1 MNINDLLVS
10 YNQVQVPSYLSQPQ
24 PDYSNDI
31 YNEDSIYNQAQLF
44 NQELYDRVTNKPKSG
59 FAGWKPLEKSL
70 DPKLADTSY
79 VPTKGSKSFNLAM
92 TSYLA
97 KHPEDAKYR
106 QTLTEIAAK
115 ESNFNPTVKNAK
127 SSASGYFQ
135 FINSTRKQY
144 APHLTREQ
152 FLNNPEEQIS
162 AAVKLLK
169 ANRNISS
176 KFNNLRGL
184 SQLQVDYGMWF
195 SPAALTK
202 YLRTGNSNFK
212 DAQGTSLMTALNKMA

>member
-1 MNINDLLVS
+1 MGISDLFVS
-10 YNQVQVPSYLSQPQ
+10 YNQVQAPSYLESPQ
-24 PDYSNDI
+24 IEYTPI
-31 YNEDSIYNQAQLF
+31 GEELT
-44 NQELYDRVTNKPKSG
+44 NQENLDRIQSRNQKKEG
-59 FAGWKPLEKSL
+59 FAGWNPLEQN
-70 DPKLADTSY
+70 TSHT
-79 VPTKGSKSFNLAM
+79 PAKGFKSFNLAM
-92 TSYLA
+92 ISYLA

-127 SSASGYFQ
+127 SSACGYFQ

-144 APHLTREQ
+144 APHLTKEQ

-176 KFNNLRGL
+176 KFANLRGL
-184 SQLQVDYGMWF
+184 SQLQIDYGMWF
-195 SPAALTK
+195 SPAALSQ
-202 YLRTGNSNFK
+202 YLKTGKSNFK
-212 DAQGTSLMTALNKMA
+212 DPQGTSLMTVLNKMA

>member
-1 MNINDLLVS
+1 MGISDLFVS
-10 YNQVQVPSYLSQPQ
+10 YNQVQAPSYLESPQ
-24 PDYSNDI
+24 VEYTPI
-31 YNEDSIYNQAQLF
+31 GEELT
-44 NQELYDRVTNKPKSG
+44 NQENLDRIQSRNQKKEG
-59 FAGWKPLEKSL
+59 FAGWNPLERN
-70 DPKLADTSY
+70 TSEDNSTNTSHT
-79 VPTKGSKSFNLAM
+79 PAKGSKSFNLAM
-92 TSYLA
+92 ASYLA

-144 APHLTREQ
+144 APHLTKEQ

-176 KFNNLRGL
+176 KFANLRGL
-184 SQLQVDYGMWF
+184 SQLQIDYGMWF
-195 SPAALTK
+195 SPAALSQ
-202 YLRTGNSNFK
+202 YLKTGKSNFK
-212 DAQGTSLMTALNKMA
+212 DPQGTSLMTILNKTA

>member
-1 MNINDLLVS
+1 MGISDLFVS
-10 YNQVQVPSYLSQPQ
+10 YNQVQAPSYLESPQ
-24 PDYSNDI
+24 IEYTPIGEELTTQENLDRIQSR
-31 YNEDSIYNQAQLF
+31 NQRK
-44 NQELYDRVTNKPKSG
+44 EG
-59 FAGWKPLEKSL
+59 FAGWNPLEQN
-70 DPKLADTSY
+70 TSEDNSTSTSHT
-79 VPTKGSKSFNLAM
+79 PAKGSKSFNLAM
-92 TSYLA
+92 ASYLA

-144 APHLTREQ
+144 APHLTKEQ

-176 KFNNLRGL
+176 KFANLRGL
-184 SQLQVDYGMWF
+184 SQLQIDYGMWF
-195 SPAALTK
+195 SPAALSQ
-202 YLRTGNSNFK
+202 YLKTGKSNFK
-212 DAQGTSLMTALNKMA
+212 DPQGTSLMTVLNKMA

>member
-1 MNINDLLVS
+1 MGISDLFVS
-10 YNQVQVPSYLSQPQ
+10 YNQVQAPSYLESPQ
-24 PDYSNDI
+24 VEYTPI
-31 YNEDSIYNQAQLF
+31 GEELA
-44 NQELYDRVTNKPKSG
+44 NQENLDRIQSRNQKKEG
-59 FAGWKPLEKSL
+59 FAGWKQN
-70 DPKLADTSY
+70 TSEDNLTNTSHI
-79 VPTKGSKSFNLAM
+79 PAKGSKSFNLAM

-144 APHLTREQ
+144 APHLTKEQ

-176 KFNNLRGL
+176 KFANLRGL

-195 SPAALTK
+195 SPAALSQ
-202 YLRTGNSNFK
+202 YLKTGKSNFR
-212 DAQGTSLMTALNKMA
+212 DPQGTSLMAVLNKMA

>member
-1 MNINDLLVS
+1 MGISDLFVS
-10 YNQVQVPSYLSQPQ
+10 YNQVQAPSYLESPQ
-24 PDYSNDI
+24 IEYTPI
-31 YNEDSIYNQAQLF
+31 GEELTT
-44 NQELYDRVTNKPKSG
+44 QENLDRIQSRKQKKEG
-59 FAGWKPLEKSL
+59 FAGWNPLEQN
-70 DPKLADTSY
+70 TSEDNSTSTSHT
-79 VPTKGSKSFNLAM
+79 PAKGSKSFNLAM
-92 TSYLA
+92 ASYLA

-144 APHLTREQ
+144 APHLTKEQ

-176 KFNNLRGL
+176 KFANLRGL
-184 SQLQVDYGMWF
+184 SQLQIDYGMWF
-195 SPAALTK
+195 SPAALSQ
-202 YLRTGNSNFK
+202 YLKTGKSNFK
-212 DAQGTSLMTALNKMA
+212 DPQGTSLMTVLNKMA

>member
-1 MNINDLLVS
+1 MGISDLFVS
-10 YNQVQVPSYLSQPQ
+10 YNQVQAPSYLESPQ
-24 PDYSNDI
+24 VEYTPI
-31 YNEDSIYNQAQLF
+31 GEELA
-44 NQELYDRVTNKPKSG
+44 NQENLDRIQSRNQKKEG
-59 FAGWKPLEKSL
+59 FAGWNPLEQN
-70 DPKLADTSY
+70 TSEDNLTNTSHI
-79 VPTKGSKSFNLAM
+79 PAKGSKSFNLAM

-144 APHLTREQ
+144 APHLTKEQ

-176 KFNNLRGL
+176 KFANLRGL

-195 SPAALTK
+195 SPAALSQ
-202 YLRTGNSNFK
+202 YLKTGKSNFR
-212 DAQGTSLMTALNKMA
+212 DPQGTSLMAVLNKMA

>member
-1 MNINDLLVS
+1 MGISDLFVS
-10 YNQVQVPSYLSQPQ
+10 YNQVQAPSYLESPQ
-24 PDYSNDI
+24 VEYTPIGEELTTQENLDRIQSR
-31 YNEDSIYNQAQLF
+31 NQKK
-44 NQELYDRVTNKPKSG
+44 EG
-59 FAGWKPLEKSL
+59 FAGWNPLEQN
-70 DPKLADTSY
+70 TSEDNSTSTSHT
-79 VPTKGSKSFNLAM
+79 PAKGSKSFNLAM
-92 TSYLA
+92 ASYLA

-115 ESNFNPTVKNAK
+115 ESNFNPTIKNAK

-144 APHLTREQ
+144 APHLTKEQ

-176 KFNNLRGL
+176 KFANLRGL
-184 SQLQVDYGMWF
+184 SQLQIDYGMWF
-195 SPAALTK
+195 SPAALSQ
-202 YLRTGNSNFK
+202 YLRTGKSNFK
-212 DAQGTSLMTALNKMA
+212 DPQGTSLMTVLNKMA

>member
-1 MNINDLLVS
+1 MGISDLFVS
-10 YNQVQVPSYLSQPQ
+10 YNQVQAPSYLESPQ
-24 PDYSNDI
+24 VEYTPIGEELTTQENLDRIQSR
-31 YNEDSIYNQAQLF
+31 NQKK
-44 NQELYDRVTNKPKSG
+44 EG
-59 FAGWKPLEKSL
+59 FAGWNPLEQN
-70 DPKLADTSY
+70 TSEDNSINTSHT
-79 VPTKGSKSFNLAM
+79 PAKGSKSFNLAM
-92 TSYLA
+92 ASYLA

-144 APHLTREQ
+144 APHLTKEQ

-176 KFNNLRGL
+176 KFANLRGL
-184 SQLQVDYGMWF
+184 SQLQIDYGMWF
-195 SPAALTK
+195 SPAALSQ
-202 YLRTGNSNFK
+202 YLRTGKSNFK
-212 DAQGTSLMTALNKMA
+212 DPQGTSLMTVLNKMA

>member
-1 MNINDLLVS
+1 MGISDLFVS
-10 YNQVQVPSYLSQPQ
+10 YNQVQAPSYLESPQ
-24 PDYSNDI
+24 IEYTPI
-31 YNEDSIYNQAQLF
+31 GEELT
-44 NQELYDRVTNKPKSG
+44 NQENLDRIQSRNQKKEG
-59 FAGWKPLEKSL
+59 FAGWNPLEQN
-70 DPKLADTSY
+70 TSEDNSTNTSHI
-79 VPTKGSKSFNLAM
+79 PTKGSKSFNLAM

-144 APHLTREQ
+144 APHLTKEQ

-176 KFNNLRGL
+176 KFANLRGL

-195 SPAALTK
+195 SPAALSQ
-202 YLRTGNSNFK
+202 YLKTGKSNFR
-212 DAQGTSLMTALNKMA
+212 DPQGTSLMAVLNKMA

>member
-1 MNINDLLVS
+1 MRISDLFVS
-10 YNQVQVPSYLSQPQ
+10 YNQVQAPSYLESPQ
-24 PDYSNDI
+24 IEYTPI
-31 YNEDSIYNQAQLF
+31 GEELT
-44 NQELYDRVTNKPKSG
+44 NQENLDRIQSRNQKKEG
-59 FAGWKPLEKSL
+59 FAGWNPLEQN
-70 DPKLADTSY
+70 TSEDNSTNTSHI
-79 VPTKGSKSFNLAM
+79 PAKGSKSFNLAM

-144 APHLTREQ
+144 APHLTKEQ

-176 KFNNLRGL
+176 KFANLRGL

-195 SPAALTK
+195 SPAALSQ
-202 YLRTGNSNFK
+202 YLKTGKSNFR
-212 DAQGTSLMTALNKMA
+212 DPQGTSLMAVLNKMA

>member
-1 MNINDLLVS
+1 MGISDLFVS
-10 YNQVQVPSYLSQPQ
+10 YNQVQAPSYLESPQ
-24 PDYSNDI
+24 IEYTPIGEELTTQENLDRIQSR
-31 YNEDSIYNQAQLF
+31 NQKK
-44 NQELYDRVTNKPKSG
+44 EG
-59 FAGWKPLEKSL
+59 FAGWNPLEQN
-70 DPKLADTSY
+70 TSEDNSTSTSHT
-79 VPTKGSKSFNLAM
+79 PTKGSKSFNLAM
-92 TSYLA
+92 ASYLA

-144 APHLTREQ
+144 APHLTKEQ

-176 KFNNLRGL
+176 KFANLRGL
-184 SQLQVDYGMWF
+184 SQLQIDYGMWF
-195 SPAALTK
+195 SPAALSQ
-202 YLRTGNSNFK
+202 YLKTGKSNFK
-212 DAQGTSLMTALNKMA
+212 DPQGTSLMTVLNKMA

>member
-1 MNINDLLVS
+1 MGISDLFVS
-10 YNQVQVPSYLSQPQ
+10 YNQVQAPSYLESPQ
-24 PDYSNDI
+24 IEYTPI
-31 YNEDSIYNQAQLF
+31 GEELT
-44 NQELYDRVTNKPKSG
+44 NQENLDRIQSRNQKKEG
-59 FAGWKPLEKSL
+59 FAGWNPLEQN
-70 DPKLADTSY
+70 TSEDNSTNTSH
-79 VPTKGSKSFNLAM
+79 TKGSKSFNLAM

-144 APHLTREQ
+144 APHLTKEQ

-176 KFNNLRGL
+176 KFANLRGL
-184 SQLQVDYGMWF
+184 SQLQIDYGMWF
-195 SPAALTK
+195 SPAALSQ
-202 YLRTGNSNFK
+202 YLKTGKSNFK
-212 DAQGTSLMTALNKMA
+212 DPQGTSLMTVLNKMA

>member
-1 MNINDLLVS
+1 MGISDLFVS
-10 YNQVQVPSYLSQPQ
+10 YNQVQAPSYLESPQ
-24 PDYSNDI
+24 IEYTPI
-31 YNEDSIYNQAQLF
+31 GEELT
-44 NQELYDRVTNKPKSG
+44 NQENLDRIQSRNQKKEG
-59 FAGWKPLEKSL
+59 FAGWNPLEQNTSE
-70 DPKLADTSY
+70 DNSTNTSY
-79 VPTKGSKSFNLAM
+79 IPAKGSKSFNLAM

-144 APHLTREQ
+144 APHLTKEQ

-176 KFNNLRGL
+176 KFANLRGL

-195 SPAALTK
+195 SPAALSQ
-202 YLRTGNSNFK
+202 YLKTGKSNFR
-212 DAQGTSLMTALNKMA
+212 DPQGTSLMAVLNKMA

>member
-1 MNINDLLVS
+1 MGISDLFVS
-10 YNQVQVPSYLSQPQ
+10 YNQVQAPSYSESPQ
-24 PDYSNDI
+24 IEYTPIGEELTTQENLDRIQSR
-31 YNEDSIYNQAQLF
+31 NQKK
-44 NQELYDRVTNKPKSG
+44 EG
-59 FAGWKPLEKSL
+59 FAGWNPLEQN
-70 DPKLADTSY
+70 TSEDNSTSTSHT
-79 VPTKGSKSFNLAM
+79 PAKGSKSFNLAM
-92 TSYLA
+92 ASYLA

-144 APHLTREQ
+144 APHLTKEQ

-176 KFNNLRGL
+176 KFANLRGL
-184 SQLQVDYGMWF
+184 SQLQIDYGMWF
-195 SPAALTK
+195 SPAALSQ
-202 YLRTGNSNFK
+202 YLKTGKSNFK
-212 DAQGTSLMTALNKMA
+212 DPQGTSLMTVLNKMA

>member
-1 MNINDLLVS
+1 MGISDLFVS
-10 YNQVQVPSYLSQPQ
+10 YNQVQAPSYLESPQ
-24 PDYSNDI
+24 IEYTPIGEELTTQENLDRIQSR
-31 YNEDSIYNQAQLF
+31 NQKK
-44 NQELYDRVTNKPKSG
+44 EG
-59 FAGWKPLEKSL
+59 FAGWNPLEQN
-70 DPKLADTSY
+70 TSEDNSTNTSHT
-79 VPTKGSKSFNLAM
+79 PAKGSKSFNLAM
-92 TSYLA
+92 ASYLA

-144 APHLTREQ
+144 ATHLTKEQ

-176 KFNNLRGL
+176 KFANLRGL
-184 SQLQVDYGMWF
+184 SQLQIDYGMWF
-195 SPAALTK
+195 SPAALSQ
-202 YLRTGNSNFK
+202 YLKTGKSNFK
-212 DAQGTSLMTALNKMA
+212 DPQGTSLMTVLNKMA

>member
-1 MNINDLLVS
+1 MGISDLFVS
-10 YNQVQVPSYLSQPQ
+10 YNQVQAPSYLESPQ
-24 PDYSNDI
+24 VEYTPIGEELTTQENLDRIQSR
-31 YNEDSIYNQAQLF
+31 NQKK
-44 NQELYDRVTNKPKSG
+44 EG
-59 FAGWKPLEKSL
+59 FAGWNPLEQN
-70 DPKLADTSY
+70 TSENNLTNTSHI
-79 VPTKGSKSFNLAM
+79 PAKGSKSFNLAM

-144 APHLTREQ
+144 APHLTKEQ

-176 KFNNLRGL
+176 KFANLRGL

-195 SPAALTK
+195 SPAALSQ
-202 YLRTGNSNFK
+202 YLKTGKSNFR
-212 DAQGTSLMTALNKMA
+212 DPQGTSLMAVLNKMA

>member
-1 MNINDLLVS
+1 MGISDLFVS
-10 YNQVQVPSYLSQPQ
+10 YNQVQAPSYLESPQ
-24 PDYSNDI
+24 VEYTPI
-31 YNEDSIYNQAQLF
+31 GEELT
-44 NQELYDRVTNKPKSG
+44 NQENLDRIQSRNQKKEG
-59 FAGWKPLEKSL
+59 FAGWNPLEQN
-70 DPKLADTSY
+70 TSEDNLTNTSHI
-79 VPTKGSKSFNLAM
+79 PAKGSKSFNLAM

-144 APHLTREQ
+144 APHLTKEQ

-176 KFNNLRGL
+176 KFSNLRGL

-195 SPAALTK
+195 SPAALSQ
-202 YLRTGNSNFK
+202 YLKTGKSNFR
-212 DAQGTSLMTALNKMA
+212 DPQGTSLMTVLNKMA

>member
-1 MNINDLLVS
+1 MGISDLFVS
-10 YNQVQVPSYLSQPQ
+10 YNQVQAPSYLESPQ
-24 PDYSNDI
+24 IEYTPI
-31 YNEDSIYNQAQLF
+31 EEELT
-44 NQELYDRVTNKPKSG
+44 NQENLDRIQSRNQKKEG
-59 FAGWKPLEKSL
+59 FAGWNPLEQN
-70 DPKLADTSY
+70 TSEDNSTNTSHT
-79 VPTKGSKSFNLAM
+79 PAKGSKSFNLAM

-135 FINSTRKQY
+135 FINNTRKQY
-144 APHLTREQ
+144 APYLTKEQ

-176 KFNNLRGL
+176 KFANLRGL
-184 SQLQVDYGMWF
+184 SQLQIDYGMWF
-195 SPAALTK
+195 SPAALSQ
-202 YLRTGNSNFK
+202 YLKTGKSNFK
-212 DAQGTSLMTALNKMA
+212 DPQGTSLMTVLNKMA

>member
-1 MNINDLLVS
+1 MGISDLFVS
-10 YNQVQVPSYLSQPQ
+10 YNQVQAPSYLESPQ
-24 PDYSNDI
+24 IEYTPI
-31 YNEDSIYNQAQLF
+31 GEELT
-44 NQELYDRVTNKPKSG
+44 NQENLDRIQSRNQKKEG
-59 FAGWKPLEKSL
+59 FAGWNPLEQN
-70 DPKLADTSY
+70 TSEDNSTNTSHT
-79 VPTKGSKSFNLAM
+79 PAKGSKSFNLAM
-92 TSYLA
+92 ASYLA

-144 APHLTREQ
+144 APHLTKEQ

-176 KFNNLRGL
+176 KFANLRGL

-195 SPAALTK
+195 SPAALSQ
-202 YLRTGNSNFK
+202 YLKTGKSNFR
-212 DAQGTSLMTALNKMA
+212 DLQGTSLMAVLNKMA

>member
-1 MNINDLLVS
+1 MEISDLFVS
-10 YNQVQVPSYLSQPQ
+10 YNQVQAPSYLESPQ
-24 PDYSNDI
+24 IEYTPIGEELTTQENLDRIQSR
-31 YNEDSIYNQAQLF
+31 NQKK
-44 NQELYDRVTNKPKSG
+44 EG
-59 FAGWKPLEKSL
+59 FAGWNPLKQN
-70 DPKLADTSY
+70 TSEDNSTNTSHT
-79 VPTKGSKSFNLAM
+79 PAKGSKSFNLAM

-144 APHLTREQ
+144 APHLTKEQ

-176 KFNNLRGL
+176 KFANLRGL
-184 SQLQVDYGMWF
+184 SQLQIDYGMWF
-195 SPAALTK
+195 SPAALSQ
-202 YLRTGNSNFK
+202 YLKTGKSNFR
-212 DAQGTSLMTALNKMA
+212 DPQGTSLMTVLNKMA

>member
-1 MNINDLLVS
+1 MGISDLFVS
-10 YNQVQVPSYLSQPQ
+10 YNQVQAPSYLESPQ
-24 PDYSNDI
+24 IEYTPIGEELTTQENLDRIQSR
-31 YNEDSIYNQAQLF
+31 NQKK
-44 NQELYDRVTNKPKSG
+44 EG
-59 FAGWKPLEKSL
+59 FAGWNPLEQN
-70 DPKLADTSY
+70 TSEDNLTSTSHT
-79 VPTKGSKSFNLAM
+79 PAKGSKSFNLAM
-92 TSYLA
+92 ASYLA

-144 APHLTREQ
+144 APHLTKEQ

-176 KFNNLRGL
+176 KFANLRGL
-184 SQLQVDYGMWF
+184 SQLQIDYGMWF
-195 SPAALTK
+195 SPAALSQ
-202 YLRTGNSNFK
+202 YLKTGKSNFK
-212 DAQGTSLMTALNKMA
+212 YPQGTSLMTVLNKMA

>member
-1 MNINDLLVS
+1 MGISDLFVS
-10 YNQVQVPSYLSQPQ
+10 YNYVQAPSYLESPQ
-24 PDYSNDI
+24 IEYTPIGEELTTQENLDRIQSR
-31 YNEDSIYNQAQLF
+31 NQKK
-44 NQELYDRVTNKPKSG
+44 EG
-59 FAGWKPLEKSL
+59 FAGWNPLEQN
-70 DPKLADTSY
+70 TSEDNSTNTSHT
-79 VPTKGSKSFNLAM
+79 PAKGSKSFNLAM
-92 TSYLA
+92 ASYLA

-144 APHLTREQ
+144 APHLTKEQ

-176 KFNNLRGL
+176 KFANLRGL
-184 SQLQVDYGMWF
+184 SQLQIDYGMWF
-195 SPAALTK
+195 SPAALSQ
-202 YLRTGNSNFK
+202 YLKTGKSNFK
-212 DAQGTSLMTALNKMA
+212 DPQGTSLMTVLNKMA

>member
-1 MNINDLLVS
+1 MGISDLFVS
-10 YNQVQVPSYLSQPQ
+10 YNQVQAPSYLESPQ
-24 PDYSNDI
+24 IEYAPI
-31 YNEDSIYNQAQLF
+31 GEELT
-44 NQELYDRVTNKPKSG
+44 NQENLDRIQSRNQKKEG
-59 FAGWKPLEKSL
+59 FAGWNPLEQN
-70 DPKLADTSY
+70 TSEDNSASTSHT
-79 VPTKGSKSFNLAM
+79 PAKGSKSFNLAM

-144 APHLTREQ
+144 APHLTKEQ

-162 AAVKLLK
+162 AAIKLLK

-176 KFNNLRGL
+176 KFANLRGL

-195 SPAALTK
+195 SPAALSQ
-202 YLRTGNSNFK
+202 YLKTGKSNFR
-212 DAQGTSLMTALNKMA
+212 DPQGTSLMAVLNKMA

>member
-1 MNINDLLVS
+1 MGISDLFVS
-10 YNQVQVPSYLSQPQ
+10 YNQVQAPSYLESPQ
-24 PDYSNDI
+24 IEYTPIGEELTTYENLDRIQSR
-31 YNEDSIYNQAQLF
+31 NQRK
-44 NQELYDRVTNKPKSG
+44 EG
-59 FAGWKPLEKSL
+59 FAGWNPLEQN
-70 DPKLADTSY
+70 TSEDNSTNTSHT
-79 VPTKGSKSFNLAM
+79 PAKGSKSFNLAM
-92 TSYLA
+92 ASYLA

-144 APHLTREQ
+144 APHLTKEQ

-176 KFNNLRGL
+176 KFANLRGL
-184 SQLQVDYGMWF
+184 SQLQIDYGMWF
-195 SPAALTK
+195 SPAALSQ
-202 YLRTGNSNFK
+202 YLKTGKSNFK
-212 DAQGTSLMTALNKMA
+212 DPQGTSLMTVLNKMA

>member
-1 MNINDLLVS
+1 MGISDLFVS
-10 YNQVQVPSYLSQPQ
+10 YNQVQAPSYLESPQ
-24 PDYSNDI
+24 IEYTPIGEELTTQENLDRIQSR
-31 YNEDSIYNQAQLF
+31 NQRK
-44 NQELYDRVTNKPKSG
+44 EG
-59 FAGWKPLEKSL
+59 FAGWNSLEQN
-70 DPKLADTSY
+70 TSEDNSINTSHT
-79 VPTKGSKSFNLAM
+79 PAKGSKSFNLAM

-144 APHLTREQ
+144 APHLTKEQ

-176 KFNNLRGL
+176 KFANLRGL
-184 SQLQVDYGMWF
+184 SQLQIDYGMWF
-195 SPAALTK
+195 SPAALSQ
-202 YLRTGNSNFK
+202 YLKTGKSNFK
-212 DAQGTSLMTALNKMA
+212 DPQGTSLMTVLNKMA

>member
-1 MNINDLLVS
+1 MGISDLFVS
-10 YNQVQVPSYLSQPQ
+10 YNQVQAPSYLESPQ
-24 PDYSNDI
+24 VEYTPIGEELTTQENLDRIQSR
-31 YNEDSIYNQAQLF
+31 NQKK
-44 NQELYDRVTNKPKSG
+44 EG
-59 FAGWKPLEKSL
+59 FAGWNPLEQN
-70 DPKLADTSY
+70 TSEDNSTNTSHT
-79 VPTKGSKSFNLAM
+79 PAKGSKSFNLAM
-92 TSYLA
+92 ASYLA

-144 APHLTREQ
+144 APHLTKEQ

-176 KFNNLRGL
+176 KFANLRGL
-184 SQLQVDYGMWF
+184 SQLQIDHGMWF
-195 SPAALTK
+195 SPAALSQ
-202 YLRTGNSNFK
+202 YLKTGKSNFK
-212 DAQGTSLMTALNKMA
+212 DPQGTSLMTVLNKMA

>member
-1 MNINDLLVS
+1 MGISDLFVS
-10 YNQVQVPSYLSQPQ
+10 YNQVQAPSYLESPQ
-24 PDYSNDI
+24 IEYTPIGEELTTQENLDRIQSR
-31 YNEDSIYNQAQLF
+31 NQKK
-44 NQELYDRVTNKPKSG
+44 EG
-59 FAGWKPLEKSL
+59 FAGWNTLEQN
-70 DPKLADTSY
+70 TSEDNSINTSHT
-79 VPTKGSKSFNLAM
+79 PAKGSKSFNLAM
-92 TSYLA
+92 ASYLA

-144 APHLTREQ
+144 APHLTKEQ

-176 KFNNLRGL
+176 KFANLRGL
-184 SQLQVDYGMWF
+184 SQLQIDYGMWF
-195 SPAALTK
+195 SPAALSQ
-202 YLRTGNSNFK
+202 YLKTGKSNFK
-212 DAQGTSLMTALNKMA
+212 DPQGTSLMTVLNKMA

>member
-1 MNINDLLVS
+1 MGISDLFVS
-10 YNQVQVPSYLSQPQ
+10 YNQVQPPSYLSQPT
-24 PDYSNDI
+24 PNYSSDLS
-31 YNEDSIYNQAQLF
+31 NEDSIYDNTQLF
-44 NQELYDRVTNKPKSG
+44 NQELYDRINNRPKSI
-59 FAGWKPLEKSL
+59 FAGWNPIEKSL
-70 DPKLADTSY
+70 DPDLADTSHT
-79 VPTKGSKSFNLAM
+79 PTKGSKSFNLAM

-144 APHLTREQ
+144 APHLTKEQ

-176 KFNNLRGL
+176 KFANLRGL

-195 SPAALTK
+195 SPAALSQ
-202 YLRTGNSNFK
+202 YLKTGKSNFR
-212 DAQGTSLMTALNKMA
+212 DPQGTSLMAVLNKMA

>member
-1 MNINDLLVS
+1 MGISDLFVS
-10 YNQVQVPSYLSQPQ
+10 YNQVQAPSYLESPQ
-24 PDYSNDI
+24 VEYTPIGEELTTQENLDRIQSR
-31 YNEDSIYNQAQLF
+31 NQKK
-44 NQELYDRVTNKPKSG
+44 EG
-59 FAGWKPLEKSL
+59 FAGWNPLEQN
-70 DPKLADTSY
+70 TSEDNLTNTSHT
-79 VPTKGSKSFNLAM
+79 PAKGSKSFNLAM

-127 SSASGYFQ
+127 SSACGYFQ

-144 APHLTREQ
+144 APHLTKEQ

-176 KFNNLRGL
+176 KFANLRGL

-195 SPAALTK
+195 SPAALSQ
-202 YLRTGNSNFK
+202 YLKTGKSNFR
-212 DAQGTSLMTALNKMA
+212 DPQGTSLMAVLNKMA

>member
-1 MNINDLLVS
+1 MGISDLFVS
-10 YNQVQVPSYLSQPQ
+10 YNQVQAPSYLESPQ
-24 PDYSNDI
+24 IEYTPI
-31 YNEDSIYNQAQLF
+31 GEELT
-44 NQELYDRVTNKPKSG
+44 NQENLDRIQSRNQKKEG
-59 FAGWKPLEKSL
+59 FAGWNPLEQN
-70 DPKLADTSY
+70 TSEDNLTNTSHT
-79 VPTKGSKSFNLAM
+79 PAKGSKSFNLAM

-115 ESNFNPTVKNAK
+115 ESNFNPTVKNTK

-144 APHLTREQ
+144 APHLTKEQ

-176 KFNNLRGL
+176 KFANLRGL

-195 SPAALTK
+195 SPAALSQ
-202 YLRTGNSNFK
+202 YLKTGKSNFR
-212 DAQGTSLMTALNKMA
+212 DPQGTSLMAVLNKMA

>member
-1 MNINDLLVS
+1 MGISDLFVS
-10 YNQVQVPSYLSQPQ
+10 YNQVQAPSYLESPQ
-24 PDYSNDI
+24 IEYTPIGEELTTQENLDRIQSR
-31 YNEDSIYNQAQLF
+31 NQRK
-44 NQELYDRVTNKPKSG
+44 EG
-59 FAGWKPLEKSL
+59 FAGWNPLEQN
-70 DPKLADTSY
+70 TSEDNSINTSHT
-79 VPTKGSKSFNLAM
+79 PTKGSKSFNLAM
-92 TSYLA
+92 ASYLA

-144 APHLTREQ
+144 APHLTKEQ

-176 KFNNLRGL
+176 KFANLRGL
-184 SQLQVDYGMWF
+184 SQLQIDYGMWF
-195 SPAALTK
+195 SPAALSK
-202 YLRTGNSNFK
+202 YLKTGKSNFK
-212 DAQGTSLMTALNKMA
+212 DPQGTSLMTVLNKMA

>member
-1 MNINDLLVS
+1 MGISDLFVS
-10 YNQVQVPSYLSQPQ
+10 YNQVQAPSYLESPQ
-24 PDYSNDI
+24 IEYTPIGEELTTQENLDRIQSR
-31 YNEDSIYNQAQLF
+31 NQRK
-44 NQELYDRVTNKPKSG
+44 EG
-59 FAGWKPLEKSL
+59 FAGWNPLEQN
-70 DPKLADTSY
+70 TSEDNSINTSHT
-79 VPTKGSKSFNLAM
+79 PAKGSKSFNLAM
-92 TSYLA
+92 ASYLA

-135 FINSTRKQY
+135 FLNSTRKQY
-144 APHLTREQ
+144 APHLTKEQ

-176 KFNNLRGL
+176 KFANLRGL
-184 SQLQVDYGMWF
+184 SQLQIDYGMWF
-195 SPAALTK
+195 SPAALSQ
-202 YLRTGNSNFK
+202 YLKTGKSNFK
-212 DAQGTSLMTALNKMA
+212 DPQGTSLMTVLNKMA

>member
-1 MNINDLLVS
+1 MGISDLFVS
-10 YNQVQVPSYLSQPQ
+10 YNQVQAPSYLESPQ
-24 PDYSNDI
+24 IEYTPI
-31 YNEDSIYNQAQLF
+31 GEELT
-44 NQELYDRVTNKPKSG
+44 NQENLDRIQSRNQKKEG
-59 FAGWKPLEKSL
+59 FAGWNAIEQNTSE
-70 DPKLADTSY
+70 DNLATTSHT
-79 VPTKGSKSFNLAM
+79 PAKGSRSFNLAM

-115 ESNFNPTVKNAK
+115 ESNFNPTVKNSK

-144 APHLTREQ
+144 APHLTKEQ

-176 KFNNLRGL
+176 KFSNLRGL

-195 SPAALTK
+195 SPAALSN
-202 YLRTGNSNFK
+202 YLRTGKSNFK
-212 DAQGTSLMTALNKMA
+212 DPQGTSLMTVLNKMA

>member
-1 MNINDLLVS
+1 MGISDLFVS
-10 YNQVQVPSYLSQPQ
+10 YNQVQAPSYLESPQ
-24 PDYSNDI
+24 IEYTPI
-31 YNEDSIYNQAQLF
+31 GEELT
-44 NQELYDRVTNKPKSG
+44 NQENLDRIQSRNQKKEG
-59 FAGWKPLEKSL
+59 FAGWNPLEQN
-70 DPKLADTSY
+70 TSEDNSTNTSHT
-79 VPTKGSKSFNLAM
+79 PAKGSKFFNLAM
-92 TSYLA
+92 ASYLA

-135 FINSTRKQY
+135 FIDSTRKQY
-144 APHLTREQ
+144 APHLTKEQ

-176 KFNNLRGL
+176 KFANLRGL

-195 SPAALTK
+195 SPAALSQ
-202 YLRTGNSNFK
+202 YLKTGKSNFK
-212 DAQGTSLMTALNKMA
+212 DPQGTSLMAVLNKMA

>member
-1 MNINDLLVS
+1 MGISDLFVS
-10 YNQVQVPSYLSQPQ
+10 YNQVQAPSYLESPQ
-24 PDYSNDI
+24 IEYTPIGEELTTQENLDRIQSR
-31 YNEDSIYNQAQLF
+31 NQRK
-44 NQELYDRVTNKPKSG
+44 EG
-59 FAGWKPLEKSL
+59 FAGWNPLKQN
-70 DPKLADTSY
+70 TSEDNSTNTSHT
-79 VPTKGSKSFNLAM
+79 PAKGSKSFNLAM

-144 APHLTREQ
+144 APHLTKEQ

-176 KFNNLRGL
+176 KFSNLRGL
-184 SQLQVDYGMWF
+184 SQLQIDYGMWF
-195 SPAALTK
+195 SPAALSQ
-202 YLRTGNSNFK
+202 YLKTGKSNFK
-212 DAQGTSLMTALNKMA
+212 DPQGTSLMTVLNKMA